1 MASPDPA
8 DTREDSEEFETAFFQ
23 AQGSP
28 PLGTRTPPLGTHT
41 PPRAM
46 SSSSLYGEDIV
57 GSSSRPSS
65 GPTDQDFLFS
75 PSMLSEATT
84 PPSVPQNRSLSPP
97 PLNGENFSWASAATS
112 KREEI
117 VSASRPSSAPTD
129 QAFMF
134 SPSMLSEATTP
145 PSVQQVPSLSP
156 PPLNGEN
163 VSWASA
169 ATSKRRPPRAPNV
182 NLRFGGGSTGGG
194 IPKQQSH
201 HNRALSGG
209 DASFLSALTDTDY
222 EVGLEALKGNMQ
234 HQQPSHTR
242 HISWDQQDTFPAPEV
257 RGMDIDF
264 ALDLQQPILDDV
276 LDIDPSED
284 HDEVEKPIDQ
294 PVPKG
299 SRDPPVSLRQTH
311 LLKLS
316 EFKEFE
322 AEAETL
328 ILKSIE
334 EESASVFR
342 QTSMKSVIYPT
353 IPEDGA
359 DRFEENNPEAS
370 PRTGIVRSS
379 SKSLDSFTLA
389 AVAVRLQALRETVA
403 AANGVSESATVSR
416 DADNNAPAS
425 SSDQF
430 DATTNVLM
438 ATARLRRKAAGTTES
453 VETVKY
459 SSTVDGK
466 DACGSTEEKATSG
479 DDIETGRQGKA
490 VFLRHL
496 AESAATLPSKVRT
509 DFARTAEALREDW
522 ALFGDFMRPQKAS
535 VRVSIRQMLLYA
547 ILPSLALAF
556 ILYYGADNPPTGKR
570 EDKGTPLSSDPSTSW
585 WVIFL
590 GVRQILVL
598 ALAHASEFVLVNYAA
613 VQSPLFIRMAGPKI
627 ALLCSI
633 SKGWPCI
640 LFFLGLYNIFFLYG
654 NTRFKRHWLFW

>member
-1 MASPDPA
+1 MASPTDP
-8 DTREDSEEFETAFFQ
+8 REDSEEFETAFFR

-28 PLGTRTPPLGTHT
+28 PLGTRTPPLEAHT

-84 PPSVPQNRSLSPP
+84 PPSVQHIPSLSPP
-97 PLNGENFSWASAATS
+97 PLNGENFSWASPATS

-117 VSASRPSSAPTD
+117 ISTNRPSSAPINQD
-129 QAFMF
+129 FIF

-145 PSVQQVPSLSP
+145 PSVQPIPSLSP

-222 EVGLEALKGNMQ
+222 EVGLEASRGNMQ

-242 HISWDQQDTFPAPEV
+242 HISWDQQENFPAPEV
-257 RGMDIDF
+257 RGMDIDI
-264 ALDLQQPILDDV
+264 ALELQQPILDDV

-284 HDEVEKPIDQ
+284 HDEVQKPVEQ
-294 PVPKG
+294 PVRKG
-299 SRDPPVSLRQTH
+299 SRDRPVSLRKTH
-311 LLKLS
+311 LLELL

-328 ILKSIE
+328 ILKSLE

-342 QTSMKSVIYPT
+342 QTSIKSAIYPT

-359 DRFEENNPEAS
+359 DRFEESNPEGS
-370 PRTGIVRSS
+370 SRTATVRNS
-379 SKSLDSFTLA
+379 SKSLDSFTLGA
-389 AVAVRLQALRETVA
+389 IAVRLQALRETVA
-403 AANGVSESATVSR
+403 AASGVSESATASR
-416 DADNNAPAS
+416 DADSNVPAS
-425 SSDQF
+425 TSDQF
-430 DATTNVLM
+430 DATANVLM
-438 ATARLRRKAAGTTES
+438 ATARLRKKAAATTES
-453 VETVKY
+453 VETVKD
-459 SSTVDGK
+459 SSTVDAK
-466 DACGSTEEKATSG
+466 DARGSTEENVTAG
-479 DDIETGRQGKA
+479 DDIETGQQGKN

-496 AESAATLPSKVRT
+496 AESAAALPSKVRT
-509 DFARTAEALREDW
+509 DFVRTSEALREDW
-522 ALFGDFMRPQKAS
+522 ALFGDFMQPQKAS
-535 VRVSIRQMLLYA
+535 VRASIRQMLLYA

-556 ILYYGADNPPTGKR
+556 ILYYGASNPPTGKR
-570 EDKGTPLSSDPSTSW
+570 EDKGTPLSTAPSISW

-613 VQSPLFIRMAGPKI
+613 VQSPLFIRVAGPKI

-633 SKGWPCI
+633 SNGWPCI
-640 LFFLGLYNIFFLYG
+640 LFFLGLYNLFFLYG
-654 NTRFKRHWLFW
+654 ETPFKRHWLYW

>member
-1 MASPDPA
+1 MASPTDP
-8 DTREDSEEFETAFFQ
+8 REDSEENETAFFR

-28 PLGTRTPPLGTHT
+28 PLGTRTP

-65 GPTDQDFLFS
+65 GRTDQDFLFT

-84 PPSVPQNRSLSPP
+84 PPSVTHNRSLSPP
-97 PLNGENFSWASAATS
+97 PLNGESFSWASAATS
-112 KREEI
+112 KREEA

-129 QAFMF
+129 QDFIF
-134 SPSMLSEATTP
+134 SPSVLSEATTP
-145 PSVQQVPSLSP
+145 PSVPQAPSLSP

-194 IPKQQSH
+194 IPKPH
-201 HNRALSGG
+201 HKRALSGG
-209 DASFLSALTDTDY
+209 DASFLSALTDSDY
-222 EVGLEALKGNMQ
+222 EVWGEASRGNMQ

-242 HISWDQQDTFPAPEV
+242 HISWDQQENFSTPEV
-257 RGMDIDF
+257 RGMDIDIS
-264 ALDLQQPILDDV
+264 LDLQQPILDDV

-284 HDEVEKPIDQ
+284 DDESQKPVDQ
-294 PVPKG
+294 PVPKE
-299 SRDPPVSLRQTH
+299 SRDPAVSLRQRH
-311 LLKLS
+311 LLTLS
-316 EFKEFE
+316 ESKEFE

-328 ILKSIE
+328 ILKLLE
-334 EESASVFR
+334 EESASAFR
-342 QTSMKSVIYPT
+342 QNSIKLAIYPT
-353 IPEDGA
+353 IPEEGA
-359 DRFEENNPEAS
+359 DRFGEISPEAS
-370 PRTGIVRSS
+370 PRTATERIS

-403 AANGVSESATVSR
+403 AASGVSESTTASR
-416 DADNNAPAS
+416 DADNNAPPS

-430 DATTNVLM
+430 AATANVLM
-438 ATARLRRKAAGTTES
+438 ATAKLRRKAAGTTES
-453 VETVKY
+453 VETVNDA
-459 SSTVDGK
+459 STVDGK
-466 DACGSTEEKATSG
+466 DACGSTEENATIG
-479 DDIETGRQGKA
+479 NDIETGRQGKS
-490 VFLRHL
+490 VLLRHL
-496 AESAATLPSKVRT
+496 AETAAALPSKVRT
-509 DFARTAEALREDW
+509 DFARTSESLKEDW

-535 VRVSIRQMLLYA
+535 VIASIRQMLFYA

-556 ILYYGADNPPTGKR
+556 FLYYGAGNPSTGKR
-570 EDKGTPLSSDPSTSW
+570 ADEGTSLSTDPSTSW

-613 VQSPLFIRMAGPKI
+613 VQSPLFIRVAGPKI

-640 LFFLGLYNIFFLYG
+640 LFFLGLYNLFFLYG
-654 NTRFKRHWLFW
+654 DSPFKRHWFFW